1 MALAICRGYFGL
13 AKMMLF
19 SYEQAKTLFFIN
31 EEEACAL
38 ALQAPQEYE
47 VPPATRLLPS
57 AFVRA
62 WAINNMKEREKNPS
76 TQQSRYRNWI
86 RPRKREKKRG
96 KRGDTTMGEGQR
108 ATKT

>member
-19 SYEQAKTLFFIN
+19 SYEQAKTLFFIS

-62 WAINNMKEREKNPS
+62 WAINNMKERYWRQCHEYAR
-76 TQQSRYRNWI
+76 QQQL
-86 RPRKREKKRG
+86 RKRR
-96 KRGDTTMGEGQR
+96 
-108 ATKT
+108 

>member
-1 MALAICRGYFGL
+1 MALAICRCYFGL

-19 SYEQAKTLFFIN
+19 SYEQAKTLFFIS

-62 WAINNMKEREKNPS
+62 WAIHNMEQRYLRQCREYDAR
-76 TQQSRYRNWI
+76 QVQL
-86 RPRKREKKRG
+86 KRR
-96 KRGDTTMGEGQR
+96 
-108 ATKT
+108 